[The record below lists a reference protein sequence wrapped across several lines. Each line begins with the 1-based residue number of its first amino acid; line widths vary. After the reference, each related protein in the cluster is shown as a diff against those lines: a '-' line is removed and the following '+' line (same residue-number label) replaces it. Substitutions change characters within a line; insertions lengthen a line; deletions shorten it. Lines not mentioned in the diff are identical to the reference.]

1 MSKEEDS
8 MNEDG
13 NILSTVNDDV
23 DESNNTKDDTKPGV
37 LESNPME
44 TEDNDKVA
52 ADEINPKPDI
62 VSEISSEVTEKLMV
76 MSESVKENITSTES
90 GSRLD
95 SQEDEPVVSTGN
107 SNIDEEKNITK
118 KQKVHCIA
126 VGNAPLMKKTKFLI
140 SSNETFGI
148 LQQRLQKMLKLPTG
162 SSLFMYIHQSF
173 VPSPDDLL
181 GDLGDCFA
189 VNNELKIHYSLQEA
203 WG

>member
-1 MSKEEDS
+1 
-8 MNEDG
+8 
-13 NILSTVNDDV
+13 
-23 DESNNTKDDTKPGV
+23 
-37 LESNPME
+37 ME
-44 TEDNDKVA
+44 TEDNDKV
-52 ADEINPKPDI
+52 DSEEINPKPDI
-62 VSEISSEVTEKLMV
+62 ISEISSEVTEKLMV
-76 MSESVKENITSTES
+76 MPGSVKENITATES
-90 GSRLD
+90 GSKLD

-107 SNIDEEKNITK
+107 SNINEERCITK

-189 VNNELKIHYSLQEA
+189 VNSELKIHYSLQEA